1 MLTVQVFQDQIKY
14 TPLAIN
20 GLLEKMYFDLINYD
34 DFYNSL
40 SIAGVDGTL
49 RGRLIGTN
57 AENNFRGK
65 TGTLNGVSGLAGY
78 LVTPGGD
85 DLIITIIFEFNRGGW
100 GYYRDIQDQIIS
112 LLVDLESN
120 SSD

>member
-1 MLTVQVFQDQIKY
+1 M
-14 TPLAIN
+14 
-20 GLLEKMYFDLINYD
+20 
-34 DFYNSL
+34 
-40 SIAGVDGTL
+40 
-49 RGRLIGTN
+49 RGRLIGTQ

-78 LVTPGGD
+78 LVTPGGE
-85 DLIITIIFEFNRGGW
+85 DLIVTIIFEFNRGGW

-120 SSD
+120 SPD